1 MAFNNNLYGSLCIFI
16 CSNCLSFLMFLLN
29 GPKKRMMTDNEM
41 LDTLSQPLYEMFDSF
56 MYDVLYNFL
65 RSL

>member
-1 MAFNNNLYGSLCIFI
+1 
-16 CSNCLSFLMFLLN
+16 
-29 GPKKRMMTDNEM
+29 MMTDNEM
-41 LDTLSQPLYEMFDSF
+41 LDTRSQPLYEMFDSF

>member
-1 MAFNNNLYGSLCIFI
+1 MFKLFI
-16 CSNCLSFLMFLLN
+16 ILMCLLN

-41 LDTLSQPLYEMFDSF
+41 LDTRSQPLNEMLDSF

>member
-1 MAFNNNLYGSLCIFI
+1 
-16 CSNCLSFLMFLLN
+16 
-29 GPKKRMMTDNEM
+29 MMTDNEM
-41 LDTLSQPLYEMFDSF
+41 LDTRSQPLNEMLDSF